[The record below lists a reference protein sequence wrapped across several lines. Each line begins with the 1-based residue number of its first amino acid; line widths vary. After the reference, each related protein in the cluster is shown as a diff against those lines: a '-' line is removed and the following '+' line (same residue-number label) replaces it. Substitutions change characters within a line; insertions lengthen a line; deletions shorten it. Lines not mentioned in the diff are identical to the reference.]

1 MSCPQKPIQ
10 TEYLGDL
17 QIDSLDLLP
26 EFLIA
31 ERDVTDP
38 NSGDVVR
45 ALVRVPT
52 GRLFPNGNYDNVT
65 TLNPNNEDIVIPE
78 NQVRAGTIV
87 NLASVNQVQYA
98 DAEKPAHFL
107 MIGTLAGMVLIQNC
121 GVVNIPAGHQ
131 YIVGADY
138 YVGENGEPTTD
149 SSITGQHLFYALSK
163 TQLAVEI
170 SH

>member
-17 QIDSLDLLP
+17 PIDSLDLPP

-31 ERDVTDP
+31 ERDVADP

-78 NQVRAGTIV
+78 NQVRAGRVV

-98 DAEKPAHFL
+98 DAENPAQFL
-107 MIGTLAGMVLIQNC
+107 MLGKLAGMVLIQAC
-121 GVVNIPAGHQ
+121 GTILIPQGHQ
-131 YIVGADY
+131 YVISQQY
-138 YVGENGEPTTD
+138 YAGSNGEPVTD
-149 SSITGQHLFYALSK
+149 STSGQKLFIPISK
-163 TQLAVEI
+163 TQLLVNI
-170 SH
+170 SY